1 MVMSRLRRYIH
12 ILRGVMVGVAIAMA
26 VLPLA
31 VSLLVFATTSN
42 ATQSFIDGIATF
54 FCLGIVFSIAYI
66 LEGVAQQQAM
76 K

>member
-1 MVMSRLRRYIH
+1 MMPRLRRYIH
-12 ILRGVMVGVAIAMA
+12 ILRGVAVGVVIAMA

-31 VSLLVFATTSN
+31 VSLLVFATTGN

-54 FCLGIVFSIAYI
+54 FCLGIVFLAAYV

>member
-1 MVMSRLRRYIH
+1 VI
-12 ILRGVMVGVAIAMA
+12 VGVAIAMA

-31 VSLLVFATTSN
+31 VSLFVFSN
-42 ATQSFIDGIATF
+42 TGNALQSFIDGIITF
-54 FCLGIVFSIAYI
+54 FCLSIVFLVAYI